1 MQALWH
7 PYRPS
12 PEAKEKD
19 LLLQGLQPEMVEYP
33 SVPGGSL
40 EQGTV
45 PLYLRQMWEAILRL
59 WKRQEKVL
67 QP

>member
-1 MQALWH
+1 
-7 PYRPS
+7 
-12 PEAKEKD
+12 
-19 LLLQGLQPEMVEYP
+19 LQPEMVEYP
-33 SVPGGSL
+33 SVHGGSL

-45 PLYLRQMWEAILRL
+45 PLHLRQMWEAILRL